1 MGEFISYILE
11 QLMGTTA
18 RQGAEIVIDRLKLP
32 LKPEE
37 FMKMADEEYLKV
49 FPMVQF
55 LPGVERLLD
64 HLRDHKVP
72 MAIASSSKR
81 ISFELKTK
89 KFGEKFQ
96 PGHYFHH
103 ILLASDDPEVKQGK
117 PAPDTF
123 LICRTRFDPV
133 PSIADCLVFED
144 SVSGA
149 IAGCRAGMQT
159 VMIPDPRLDVE
170 EAIKQNEDLKPCLIL
185 PSMLDF
191 KPEVFGLPSMS
202 S

>member
-1 MGEFISYILE
+1 
-11 QLMGTTA
+11 MGTTA
-18 RQGAEIVIDRLKLP
+18 MQGAEIVIDKMNLP

-49 FPMVQF
+49 FPLVQM

-64 HLRDHKVP
+64 HLRNNKVP

-96 PGHYFHH
+96 PGYYFHH
-103 ILLASDDPEVKQGK
+103 ILLASDDPDVKKGK

-123 LICRTRFDPV
+123 LICRQRFNPV
-133 PSIADCLVFED
+133 PEINACLVFED

-159 VMIPDPRLDVE
+159 VMIPDLRLDVE
-170 EAIKQNEDLKPCLIL
+170 ESMRQNPDLKPCLVL

-191 KPEVFGLPSMS
+191 KPEAFGLPPFPN
-202 S
+202 

>member
-1 MGEFISYILE
+1 
-11 QLMGTTA
+11 MGTTA

-49 FPMVQF
+49 FPLVQF

-64 HLRDHKVP
+64 HLRNCKVP

-81 ISFELKTK
+81 ISFELKTE
-89 KFGEKFQ
+89 KFGEKFR
-96 PGHYFHH
+96 PGYYFHH
-103 ILLASDDPEVKQGK
+103 ILLASDDPEVKKGK

-123 LICRTRFDPV
+123 LICRQRFDPV
-133 PSIADCLVFED
+133 PAICDCLVFED
-144 SVSGA
+144 SESGA

-159 VMIPDPRLDVE
+159 VMIPDARLDVQE
-170 EAIKQNEDLKPCLIL
+170 SMREHPDLKPCLIL

-191 KPEVFGLPSMS
+191 KPEAFGLPPFPK
-202 S
+202 